1 MKFHSLRKVI
11 ASLNNKNS
19 PFVRV
24 GHPTN
29 YPLRRREELNRLG
42 FHVESLYIDPEDYK
56 RYMVLA
62 DYPDIYGKF
71 LPEKSLEHYASLK
84 LLDFVSEDIFI
95 DIASSGSPFPGIV
108 TKLFG
113 CTVYK
118 QDLAYPRGL
127 HCDSIGSHASS
138 IPLPPH
144 SITKMTL
151 HCSFEHFEGDEDSK
165 FIIEAARLL
174 QPHGTLCILPLY
186 FADEY
191 SILTD
196 PTVNRQGVK
205 WDRDATIF
213 NNLDYGNRFGRFYT
227 VQKLKERILDLWD
240 EFTVKFFFVENEK
253 EIHQS
258 CYLQFVM
265 VLEKSPRHQA
275 SIKYRDGNPLTMP
288 ALSDP
293 PVPQL
298 RDGAAR
304 LNSPAGQVQ
313 QTFLPTDEICFTAT
327 LFDPP
332 TIGKPIEIHFL
343 LFSQEG
349 ELRFQNIPPI
359 QATPTEKTFQVTF
372 SLPNTPAPGVYR
384 WTFLVCDGL
393 KNFLI
398 LVDMPTIQIVTPP

>member
-11 ASLNNKNS
+11 ASLKDKNS
-19 PFVRV
+19 PFARV

-29 YPLRRREELNRLG
+29 HPHRRRQELEDLG
-42 FHVESLYIDPEDYK
+42 FEVESLYVDLEDYK
-56 RYMVLA
+56 QYMA
-62 DYPDIYGKF
+62 SANYPDIYGKF
-71 LPEKSLEHYASLK
+71 LPEKSLEHYVSLK
-84 LLDFVSEDIFI
+84 LLEFCSGDIFI
-95 DIASSGSPFPGIV
+95 DVASAGSPFPAIV
-108 TKLFG
+108 RKLFG

-118 QDLAYPRGL
+118 QDLAYRTGR
-127 HCDSIGSHASS
+127 HSNEIGSNASS
-138 IPLPPH
+138 IPLPAD

-151 HCSFEHFEGDEDSK
+151 HCSFEHFEGDGDSK

-174 QPHGTLCILPLY
+174 QPHGKLCILPLY
-186 FADEY
+186 LADRY

-196 PTVNRQGVK
+196 PTVNRRGVK

-213 NNLDYGNRFGRFYT
+213 NKFDYGNRFGRFYT
-227 VQKLKERILDLWD
+227 VQKLKERILDPWD
-240 EFTVKFFFVENEK
+240 EFSVKFFFVENEK
-253 EIHQS
+253 EIHHS

-265 VLEKSPRHQA
+265 VLEKSPRHQP
-275 SIKYRDGNPLTMP
+275 SWEYRDRSPL
-288 ALSDP
+288 AIRGLSDP
-293 PVPQL
+293 LVPQL

-313 QTFLPTDEICFTAT
+313 QIFLPTDEICFTAT

-343 LFSQEG
+343 LLSQEG
-349 ELRFQNIPPI
+349 ELRLQNIPPI

-384 WTFLVCDGL
+384 WTFLVCDGV
-393 KNFLI
+393 KNFLM